1 MKTLY
6 IECAMGAAG
15 DMLAAALLELLPDRA
30 AFLEKM
36 NGLGIPG
43 VTVSAEK
50 GVKCGVSG
58 THFSVRVAG
67 VEEDENLHSHH
78 HDHVHGSMEGIEEIV
93 NRLPIPSMVKL
104 DVLAVYNLIA
114 EAESRVHGVSVQQ
127 IHFHEVGAMDAV
139 ADITAV
145 CLLMREIRPDQVIV
159 SPVSVGSGTVRC
171 AHGILPVPAPATAL
185 LLEGMP
191 IQAGNVQGEL
201 CTPTGAALLKHF
213 VQSFGGM
220 PTLTVEHIGVGAGHK
235 DFPETANILRA
246 FLGEDSTQPDALP
259 QAMELCCNLD
269 DMTGEDLGYALE
281 RLWEAHPLDV
291 WTVAAQ
297 MKKNRPGVVLHVLC
311 RPEEQT
317 RFARLLLTHTTT
329 AGVRCHAVERYVLQT
344 HFTQT
349 ETPYGTV
356 RVKHYDGHG
365 VAKTKPEFADL
376 AQAAQTHGV
385 SVETV
390 RRSVGR

>member
-1 MKTLY
+1 MRTLY
-6 IECAMGAAG
+6 LQCTTGCSG
-15 DMLAAALLELLPDRA
+15 DMLFGALLALHPDPTAWLTRFA
-30 AFLEKM
+30 QA
-36 NGLGIPG
+36 GIPR
-43 VTVSAEK
+43 VRLETAPCQ
-50 GVKCGVSG
+50 KCGVRA
-58 THFSVRVAG
+58 TQVSVHIDG
-67 VEEDENLHSHH
+67 HLEEDAHHHHHHEHSHLG
-78 HDHVHGSMEGIEEIV
+78 DVETLLTNLSIPEPVRTNARQVYQSLAQAESLVHGQPVEQV
-93 NRLPIPSMVKL
+93 
-104 DVLAVYNLIA
+104 
-114 EAESRVHGVSVQQ
+114 
-127 IHFHEVGAMDAV
+127 HFHEVGSLDAV
-139 ADITAV
+139 ADIVGV
-145 CLLMREIRPDQVIV
+145 CWLLEELQVERILA
-159 SPVSVGSGTVRC
+159 SPVAVGSGTVRC
-171 AHGILPVPAPATAL
+171 AHGTLPVPAPATAEL
-185 LLEGMP
+185 LRGIP
-191 IQAGNVQGEL
+191 WYSGDIASEL

-246 FLGEDSTQPDALP
+246 FLGEDSTQPAPLP

-281 RLWEAHPLDV
+281 RLWEAQPLDV

-297 MKKNRPGVVLHVLC
+297 MKKNRPGVALHVLC

>member
-1 MKTLY
+1 
-6 IECAMGAAG
+6 
-15 DMLAAALLELLPDRA
+15 
-30 AFLEKM
+30 
-36 NGLGIPG
+36 
-43 VTVSAEK
+43 
-50 GVKCGVSG
+50 
-58 THFSVRVAG
+58 
-67 VEEDENLHSHH
+67 
-78 HDHVHGSMEGIEEIV
+78 
-93 NRLPIPSMVKL
+93 
-104 DVLAVYNLIA
+104 
-114 EAESRVHGVSVQQ
+114 
-127 IHFHEVGAMDAV
+127 
-139 ADITAV
+139 
-145 CLLMREIRPDQVIV
+145 
-159 SPVSVGSGTVRC
+159 
-171 AHGILPVPAPATAL
+171 
-185 LLEGMP
+185 
-191 IQAGNVQGEL
+191 
-201 CTPTGAALLKHF
+201 
-213 VQSFGGM
+213 M

-246 FLGEDSTQPDALP
+246 FLGEDSTQPDPLP

-281 RLWEAHPLDV
+281 RLWEAQPLDV